1 VEAAGAPVA
10 PPGPPAPVQS
20 ADPTASAGTT
30 LVTVASVPTGAE
42 VRDAED
48 RFLGTTPFDLRVRS
62 SQLLRLTLR
71 QNGYRPASLK
81 KMIEGERMSLN
92 VTLKSAKPD
101 PYESRPNKRSVGYKE
116 DPY

>member
-10 PPGPPAPVQS
+10 PPEPPAALQPVY
-20 ADPTASAGTT
+20 PTAYAGTT
-30 LVTVASVPTGAE
+30 LVTVTSIPTGVE
-42 VRDAED
+42 VRDADD

-71 QNGYRPASLK
+71 QDGYRPASLK
-81 KMIEGERMSLN
+81 KRVEGERMSLS
-92 VTLKSAKPD
+92 VTLKSAKSD